1 MHSLAQTQQV
11 FTHSKST
18 MEAVEHSTKSM
29 LKEQSMLKSK
39 KRHQSDV
46 SDVCCSIYQLWA
58 LESLLLTLYKQMLDG
73 KIVLYF
79 LCASRVLKVTI

>member
-46 SDVCCSIYQLWA
+46 SDVYCSIINF
-58 LESLLLTLYKQMLDG
+58 EH
-73 KIVLYF
+73 
-79 LCASRVLKVTI
+79 